1 MANGMKKVLF
11 VSYYWPPSGKNTLH
25 WPLFVMRHLSEFGWQ
40 PGVLTVEKDSFSFL
54 DESLRAYV
62 APDLK
67 VFRTKVHDPFSWYKR
82 FIGKK
87 QNEPLFGS
95 EMFSHTDTGWR
106 HRFAVWVRLNLF
118 IPDARIGWYGHAL
131 RGGAAFI
138 HEEKPDAIVTI
149 GPPHSSHLIGR
160 KLSRRFGLPYVAVF
174 IDPWVDIAYY
184 RGYQRT
190 KWALALDTHWER
202 SVMESARRL
211 VFVSHDMCSIYMQK
225 YPFISKKSDI
235 LYWGYSEELFP
246 KNRLTKKT
254 NEEILLHAG
263 NLYDYQNPQS
273 LWKNIRYE
281 IDGGRPLRL
290 RFVGT
295 VSSGIRQSIEDA
307 GLQPYTTYAGFLPL
321 PQVLEEM
328 EAAAYLL
335 FCATEKRHV
344 PGKLF
349 EYLHAGNRIIGF
361 GDDNEEIETILQKT
375 HAGKLFPYQYQGT
388 DIFQQVQS
396 MKPDP
401 DAAAQFERKIIA
413 QGLAKILD
421 DIT

>member
-1 MANGMKKVLF
+1 MVKRMKKVLF
-11 VSYYWPPSGKNTLH
+11 ISYYWPPSGKNTLH
-25 WPLFVMRHLSEFGWQ
+25 WPLFVMRHLPEFGWQ
-40 PGVLTVEKDSFSFL
+40 PGVLTVEKDSFSFS
-54 DESLRAYV
+54 DESLCAYI
-62 APDLK
+62 APDVK
-67 VFRTKVHDPFSWYKR
+67 VLRTKVHDPFSLYKK

-87 QNEPLFGS
+87 QSDPLIGS
-95 EMFSHTDTGWR
+95 EMFSHTDTSWR
-106 HRFAVWVRLNLF
+106 HRLAVWMRLNIF
-118 IPDARIGWYGHAL
+118 IPDARIGWYCPAL
-131 RGGAAFI
+131 RGGESFI
-138 HEEKPDAIVTI
+138 DEEKPEAIVTI

-160 KLSRRFGLPYVAVF
+160 KLSRRFGLPHVAVF

-211 VFVSHDMCSIYMQK
+211 VFVTHDMCSVYMQK
-225 YPFISKKSDI
+225 YPCISEKSDI
-235 LYWGYSEELFP
+235 LYWGYSGELFP
-246 KNRLTKKT
+246 KNKPAGKTK
-254 NEEILLHAG
+254 EEVLLHAG

-281 IDGGRPLRL
+281 IDRGRPLRL

-295 VSSGIRQSIEDA
+295 VSSGIRQTA
-307 GLQPYTTYAGFLPL
+307 GLGPYTAYLGFLPL

-328 EAAAYLL
+328 EAATYLL

-349 EYLHAGNRIIGF
+349 EYLRAGNRIIGF
-361 GDDNEEIETILQKT
+361 GDDNEEIQMILQKA

-396 MKPDP
+396 MTPDP
-401 DAAAQFERKIIA
+401 DAAAQFDRKIIA

-421 DIT
+421 EIT